1 MQPCNR
7 AFVNVTIKLD
17 DALCREARHRAVDAN
32 LSLSG
37 WIAELIRERLGL
49 ASSGRKRG
57 ASLLD
62 LLGDESAGEVEIEAV
77 RFPETPRAAEL
88 DG

>member
-1 MQPCNR
+1 M
-7 AFVNVTIKLD
+7 
-17 DALCREARHRAVDAN
+17 DAN

-49 ASSGRKRG
+49 ASGGRKRRT
-57 ASLLD
+57 SLLD
-62 LLGDESAGEVEIEAV
+62 LLGDEHAGELEIETV
-77 RFPETPRAAEL
+77 RFPETPRVAEL

>member
-1 MQPCNR
+1 MQPCYR

-17 DALCREARHRAVDAN
+17 DTLCREARHRAVDAN

-37 WIAELIRERLGL
+37 WVAELIRERLGL
-49 ASSGRKRG
+49 APGVRKRG

-62 LLGDESAGEVEIEAV
+62 LLGDERAGEMEIETV
-77 RFPETPRAAEL
+77 CFPETPRVAEL